1 MITVE
6 KLEKHFGKL
15 QVLRG
20 VNQHIKQGEKV
31 VIIGPSGSG
40 KTTFLRCLNLL
51 EHPTGGRILFE
62 GVDITDP
69 KCDINKIRRKMGMVF
84 PVSYTHLDVYK
95 RQLLS
100 LPQRYP
106 NATERS
112 LPGARFPI

>member
-69 KCDINKIRRKMGMVF
+69 KCDINKIRRKMPCGCSNGWGWRRRPTHIPGNC
-84 PVSYTHLDVYK
+84 PVVSSSALPSYV
-95 RQLLS
+95 RW
-100 LPQRYP
+100 R
-106 NATERS
+106 
-112 LPGARFPI
+112 

>member
-84 PVSYTHLDVYK
+84 
-95 RQLLS
+95 
-100 LPQRYP
+100 
-106 NATERS
+106 
-112 LPGARFPI
+112 